1 MGEIYRFTVNGIER
15 STEANKPLLRYLR
28 DDLHLHSVKD
38 GCSEGACGTCT
49 IVVDGK
55 AVKSCVLTTKKAVG
69 RKILTT
75 EGLSNAEKEAFV
87 YAFGAKG
94 SVQCGFCIPGMVMAG
109 KALIDR
115 VPDPTEEE
123 IKLALKGNICRCT
136 GYKKIIEGIQLTAAI
151 LRGDV
156 RIDEDLEKGEIYGVG
171 KRAFRT
177 DVRAKVLGYG
187 EYPDDMELEGMVYAS
202 AVRSRYPR
210 AKILD
215 IHTEKA
221 LALPGVLTILTA
233 EDVPNNKVGH
243 LQQDWD
249 VMIAKGDITRCVG
262 DAICLVVAET
272 RDILEKAKK
281 LVQIDYEELQPV
293 TSIREAMKED
303 APKVH
308 SSGNLCQSRHVTRG
322 DAKTALANS
331 KYTVTRTYTT
341 PFTEHAFL
349 EPECAVAMP
358 YKDGVKI
365 FSTDQGVYDTRKE
378 TAIMFGWE
386 PERVVVEN
394 KLIGGGFGGKE
405 DVSVQHIAALAAYK
419 VKRPVKVVFS
429 RAESLAF
436 HPKRHAMEGTFTL
449 GCDENGIF
457 TGLDCEIYFDTG
469 AYASLCGPVLE
480 RACTHSVGPYCYQN
494 TDIRGFG
501 YYTNNPPAGAFR
513 GFGVCQ
519 SEFALESNIN
529 LLAEMVGISPWEIR
543 YRNAIEP
550 GKVLPN
556 GQIADCSTALKE
568 TLLAVKDAYEANP
581 GRAGIACAMKNA
593 GVGVGIPDKGR
604 AKLKV
609 RNGKVELYCAAS
621 DIGQGCATV
630 FQQMIAETTELGK
643 GQIVGMG
650 SNTEISPDS
659 GTTSGSRQ
667 TLITGEAVRMAAA
680 DLKEALDQAGGSLE
694 ALEGQEFY
702 EEFFDPTDK
711 LGADVPYPKSHVAYG
726 FATHVVVIDDEGK
739 VKEVYAAHDSGK
751 VVNPISIQGQIEGGV
766 LMGLGYAL
774 TEDYP
779 LKDSVP
785 QAKYGTLGLMRSTQI
800 PDIHAIYVEKEE
812 LLPFAYGAKG
822 IGEIATI
829 PTAPAVQGAYYAMD
843 QILRL
848 DLPMKDTFYSRKK
861 GKKETWNG

>member
-1 MGEIYRFTVNGIER
+1 MKENYTFTVNGIER
-15 STEANKPLLRYLR
+15 TTCEDKPLLRYLR

-49 IVVDGK
+49 IIVDGR
-55 AVKSCVLTTKKAVG
+55 AVKSCVLTTKRAAGKT
-69 RKILTT
+69 ILTT
-75 EGLSNAEKEAFV
+75 EGLSEKEKEAFV

-109 KALIDR
+109 KALIDK

-123 IKLALKGNICRCT
+123 IKTALKGNICRCT
-136 GYKKIIEGIQLTAAI
+136 GYKKIIEGIQLAAAI
-151 LRGDV
+151 LRGDAA
-156 RIDEDLEKGEIYGVG
+156 IDEDLEKGDEYGVG
-171 KRAFRT
+171 QKAFRL
-177 DVRAKVLGYG
+177 DVREKVLGYG
-187 EYPDDMELEGMVYAS
+187 EYPDDVEMEGMVYAS
-202 AVRSRYPR
+202 AVRSRYAR
-210 AKILD
+210 ARILD
-215 IHTEKA
+215 IRAEEA
-221 LALPGVLTILTA
+221 LALPGVLAVLTA

-249 VMIAKGDITRCVG
+249 VMIAKGSITRCVG

-272 RDILEKAKK
+272 RDILDKAKK
-281 LVQIDYEELQPV
+281 LIGIDYEELKPV
-293 TSIREAMKED
+293 TSIREAMAED

-308 SSGNLCQSRHVTRG
+308 SNGNLCQKRHVTRG
-322 DAKTALANS
+322 DAKKALAES
-331 KYTVTRTYTT
+331 KYVVTQTYRT

-349 EPECAVAMP
+349 EPESAVAFP
-358 YKDGVKI
+358 YKDGVKVL
-365 FSTDQGVYDTRKE
+365 SSDQSVYDTRHE
-378 TAIMFGWE
+378 ISIMLGWD

-394 KLIGGGFGGKE
+394 KLVGGGFGGKE
-405 DVSVQHIAALAAYK
+405 DVSAQHIAALAALK
-419 VKRPVKVVFS
+419 VNRPVKVTFS
-429 RAESLAF
+429 RQESINF

-494 TDIRGFG
+494 TDIRGYG

-529 LLAEMVGISPWEIR
+529 LLAEKVGISPWEIR

-550 GKVLPN
+550 GRVLPN

-568 TLLAVKDAYEANP
+568 TLLAVKDVYESNP

-593 GVGVGIPDKGR
+593 GVGVGLPDKGR
-604 AKLKV
+604 AKLV
-609 RNGKVELYCAAS
+609 VHNGKIELYSAAS
-621 DIGQGCATV
+621 DIGQGCKTV
-630 FQQMIAETTELGK
+630 FVQMVAEATGLGK
-643 GQIVGMG
+643 DRIINMG
-650 SNTEISPDS
+650 ANSEVAPDS

-680 DLKEALDQAGGSLE
+680 DLNKDIQAAGGSLE
-694 ALEGQEFY
+694 ELEGKEYFA
-702 EEFFDPTDK
+702 EFFDPTDK
-711 LGADVPYPKSHVAYG
+711 LGADVLNPKSHVAYG
-726 FATHVVVIDDEGK
+726 FATHVVILDDDGR

-751 VVNPISIQGQIEGGV
+751 VVNPIAIQGQIEGGV

-774 TEDYP
+774 TEDFP
-779 LKDSVP
+779 LKDGVP
-785 QAKYGTLGLMRSTQI
+785 QARYGTLGLMRATQI

-829 PTAPAVQGAYYAMD
+829 PTAPAVQGAYYAKD
-843 QILRL
+843 HVLRTK
-848 DLPMKDTFYSRKK
+848 LPMEDTFYSKK
-861 GKKETWNG
+861 RR